1 MNEPEKKYCYQ
12 YPHPCVAVDG
22 VVFGFDGI
30 KLNVLLVERG
40 KERRIGEW
48 ALPGGFLHEN
58 ETAEQGVIREVKEE
72 TGLQGEF
79 IEQFGVYSDPKR
91 DFSDGSR
98 VISIAFF
105 ALIKNQEVKGGDDA
119 RRAEW
124 FALDEVPSLAFDH
137 DKILR
142 DAQKALREKIHFEP
156 IGFDLLPE
164 QFTMTQLQN
173 LYEAILNVKFDR
185 RNFYKKF
192 TKPEYGLLDKVEE
205 QKTKP
210 FLYRFVPEKYNE
222 LKNKGFM
229 LEF

>member
-1 MNEPEKKYCYQ
+1 MAETEKKYCYQ

-22 VVFGFDGI
+22 VVFGFDGL
-30 KLNVLLVERG
+30 KLNVLLIERG

-48 ALPGGFLHEN
+48 ALPGGFLHED
-58 ETAEQGVIREVKEE
+58 ETAEQGVMREVMEE
-72 TGLQGEF
+72 TGLKSDF
-79 IEQFGVYSDPKR
+79 IEQFGVYTDPNR

-98 VISIAFF
+98 VISIAFL
-105 ALIKNQEVKGGDDA
+105 ALLKNQEVIGGDDA
-119 RRAEW
+119 RKADW
-124 FALDEVPSLAFDH
+124 FPLDEVPSLAFDH
-137 DKILR
+137 ERILS

-173 LYEAILNVKFDR
+173 LYEAILCVKFDR

-192 TKPEYGLLDKVEE
+192 TKPEYGLLEKVEDRD
-205 QKTKP
+205 TP
-210 FLYRFVPEKYNE
+210 PYLYKFVPEKYNE
-222 LKNKGFM
+222 LKKKGFM